1 MNAATAQAP
10 AVPEAWR
17 VKRSMG
23 RCWGFTLGS
32 LGLYGAYWL
41 YQTRK
46 LIDRE
51 LQHGRDDAAVHTV
64 GFFVPILNFF
74 VLYWLWRD
82 IDRLRQSIGLP
93 RFEVGLFVGL
103 SVIGGTP
110 VTYSIVLNRLNEYW
124 DWRSQGWAGDAP
136 VTAGEKLTLLVGAF
150 YALMLFAFFVFLIVV
165 LAST

>member
-1 MNAATAQAP
+1 LNVVAPPAA
-10 AVPEAWR
+10 EAWR
-17 VKRSMG
+17 LKRSMG

-51 LQHGRDDAAVHTV
+51 LQHGRDDAALHTV
-64 GFFVPILNFF
+64 GFFVPILNYF

-124 DWRSQGWAGDAP
+124 DYRSQGWASDAP
-136 VTAGEKLTLLVGAF
+136 VTTGEKLTLLVGVF
-150 YALMLFAFFVFLIVV
+150 YALMLLGFLIFLIVV
-165 LAST
+165 LASA